1 MPEIDIVWWILAS
14 IIFFAVITLLSP
26 QMMWLQARA
35 GLTQM
40 RKAVV
45 DLDKMA
51 KESKKIAL
59 KAIMKHGRP
68 KQDVEKEFSD
78 FLDFFA
84 IEPVSEDP
92 VGVLKRLEHILDVR
106 NKRFKDA
113 IARLAPNADP
123 ETAANLEMA
132 MEGAM
137 ANYTLYRLVRHFLVL
152 AEKTKNIQIVMLVQM
167 NIPFLKT
174 FAKAFVDA
182 TKAFVEGKPIGD
194 GVGPLTVAKMV
205 KGAKFYEPVEDTVYS
220 ETEFEGRKLLIVKA
234 KGPGGRVGKPGELIA
249 RLAKKRKV
257 ARIIMID
264 AAGKLE
270 GEASGEVVE
279 GVGAAIGGP
288 PVEKYKIEEIA
299 VKRKIPID
307 AIVIK
312 ESYTES
318 LKPLNKRLAKGVDE
332 AVERVKNAIRQ
343 RTKPGDTVIV
353 AGIGNTI
360 GIGQSAK
367 DLPTEFPTP
376 AEEKKDEIESTY
388 LPVR

>member
-1 MPEIDIVWWILAS
+1 
-14 IIFFAVITLLSP
+14 
-26 QMMWLQARA
+26 
-35 GLTQM
+35 
-40 RKAVV
+40 
-45 DLDKMA
+45 MA
-51 KESKKIAL
+51 KESRRIAL
-59 KAIMKHGRP
+59 KAIIKHGKP
-68 KQDVEKEFSD
+68 KQDVEKEFND

-106 NKRFKDA
+106 DKRFKDA

-167 NIPFLKT
+167 NIPFLRT
-174 FAKAFVDA
+174 YAKAFVDA

-194 GVGPLTVAKMV
+194 GVGPLTVV
-205 KGAKFYEPVEDTVYS
+205 KLVKEAKFLEPVEDTVYT
-220 ETEFEGRKLLIVKA
+220 ETEFEGRKLIIVKA

-270 GEASGEVVE
+270 GEASGDVVE

-288 PVEKYKIEEIA
+288 PTEKYKIEEIA
-299 VKRKIPID
+299 VKRKIPVD

-318 LKPLNKRLAKGVDE
+318 LKPLNKKLVKGVDE

-360 GIGQSAK
+360 GIGQSVK
-367 DLPTEFPTP
+367 ELPAEFPAP
-376 AEEKKDEIESTY
+376 PEEKKDEIESTY

>member
-113 IARLAPNADP
+113 IARLAPSADP

-194 GVGPLTVAKMV
+194 GVGPLTVVKMV

>member
-1 MPEIDIVWWILAS
+1 MPEIDIGWWIVAS
-14 IIFFAVITLLSP
+14 IIFFAVVTLLSP

-40 RKAVV
+40 KKAVV

-51 KESKKIAL
+51 KESKKTAL
-59 KAIMKHGRP
+59 KAIMKHGKP
-68 KQDVEKEFSD
+68 KQDVEKEFND

-194 GVGPLTVAKMV
+194 GVGPLTVV
-205 KGAKFYEPVEDTVYS
+205 KLVKEAKFYEPVEDTVYS

-270 GEASGEVVE
+270 GEASGDVVE

-299 VKRKIPID
+299 VERKIPVD

-318 LKPLNKRLAKGVDE
+318 LKPLNRRLVRGVDE

-360 GIGQSAK
+360 GIGQSVK
-367 DLPTEFPTP
+367 ELPSEFPAP
-376 AEEKKDEIESTY
+376 PEEKKDEIESTY